1 MFSFPTATLLRHGI
15 ALAQRVGQDL
25 HGLASR
31 LARSPAASTVA
42 RRGPGPD
49 AARLGSILARIES
62 GLAHDVLP
70 FWTRET
76 WDEDGGGFITHLDR
90 AGHRSGP
97 TSKCLVTQAGTI
109 WALAAAH
116 RHGLDER
123 RYLELAR
130 RGVRFLL
137 ETMWDAEHG
146 GFVWEVAGDGRLTD
160 PRKDTCG
167 HAVAIYA
174 LTEYAM
180 AAGDEEALA
189 TASAVFDLLHERA
202 AEGPAGFQEAFTR
215 DWTPAPDPRGDR
227 KTLLTHLHLM
237 AAFALLARASRASAH
252 VAALEKV
259 LTLLLGRTIHPTH
272 RCGTETFDRSWRPLR
287 LGLGRTVTS
296 YGLNVEA
303 AWLMLDA
310 TDALGAPPERVREMA
325 LDLIDHALAYGF
337 DWQRGGLARYGPPRG
352 HVAHAVYLDPRRL
365 DKVWWVQA
373 ELLVA
378 TIEAHRLTGAASYLD
393 AFERQ
398 FDWIWTRQADRE
410 AGGWFEVTT
419 WSDGRPLGLGKGD
432 ERRCPFHET
441 RALIRVSRAL
451 RAMGI
456 R

>member
-1 MFSFPTATLLRHGI
+1 MTRRVLRHGV
-15 ALAQRVGQDL
+15 ALAQRVGQDV

-31 LARSPAASTVA
+31 LARPAARTVG

-49 AARLGSILARIES
+49 AARLGSILTRVES
-62 GLAHDVLP
+62 GLADDVLP

-76 WDEDGGGFITHLDR
+76 WDEDGGGFVTHLDR

-97 TSKCLVTQAGTI
+97 TGKCLVTQAGTI

-116 RHGLDER
+116 RHGLEAPG
-123 RYLELAR
+123 YLELAR

-137 ETMWDAEHG
+137 ERMWDAEHG
-146 GFVWEVAGDGRLTD
+146 GFVWEVARDGRITD

-167 HAVAIYA
+167 HAVAVYA

-180 AAGDEEALA
+180 AAGDDEALA
-189 TASAVFDLLHERA
+189 AASAVFGLLHERA
-202 AEGPAGFQEAFTR
+202 ADGPTGFREAFAR
-215 DWTPAPDPRGDR
+215 DWAPAPSGDR

-237 AAFALLARASRASAH
+237 AAFALLARASRTSAH
-252 VAALEKV
+252 VAALESV
-259 LTLLLGRTIHPTH
+259 TALLLERTIHPTH
-272 RCGTETFDRSWRPLR
+272 RCGTEAFDRSWRPLG

-310 TDALGAPPERVREMA
+310 ADALGAPPERVRETA
-325 LDLIDHALAYGF
+325 LGLIDHALAYGF
-337 DWQRGGLARYGPPRG
+337 DWRRGGLARYGPPRG
-352 HVAHAVYLDPRRL
+352 HVAHAVYLEPRRL
-365 DKVWWVQA
+365 DKVWWAQA

-378 TIEAHRLTGAASYLD
+378 TIEAHRLTGAAGYLD

-398 FDWIWTRQADRE
+398 FDWIVTRQADRQ
-410 AGGWFEVTT
+410 AGGWFEATG
-419 WSDGRPLGLGKGD
+419 WSDGRPLGLAKGD
-432 ERRCPFHET
+432 ARRCPFHET
-441 RALIRVSRAL
+441 RALIRVADAL
-451 RAMGI
+451 RAMGV